1 MPRTTDFKLS
11 GTTYTLRLK
20 PEQMPK
26 LKAYAIRHGVPVPE
40 QIRRGV
46 DLWLKQQEQGR

>member
-1 MPRTTDFKLS
+1 VKTATVLPLLA
-11 GTTYTLRLK
+11 YTCKISQESLHRL
-20 PEQMPK
+20 Q
-26 LKAYAIRHGVPVPE
+26 AIKRKTGASVSE

>member
-1 MPRTTDFKLS
+1 MKAHTSVLPLLA
-11 GTTYTLRLK
+11 YTCKISQESLHRL
-20 PEQMPK
+20 Q
-26 LKAYAIRHGVPVPE
+26 AIKRKTGASVSE